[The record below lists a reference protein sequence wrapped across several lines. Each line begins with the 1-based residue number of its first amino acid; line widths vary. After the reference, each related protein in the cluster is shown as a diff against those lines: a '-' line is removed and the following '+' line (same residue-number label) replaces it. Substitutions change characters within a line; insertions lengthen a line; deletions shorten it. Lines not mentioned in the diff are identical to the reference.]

1 MLLTYVQKRTKWKRV
16 AENFHLFRGVCVR
29 GKVILNGVTITLF
42 GWTNTETAHANQV
55 SSFWLK
61 NY

>member
-1 MLLTYVQKRTKWKRV
+1 MLLRTDSFRLCLMLLTYVQKRTKWKRV

-42 GWTNTETAHANQV
+42 G
-55 SSFWLK
+55 
-61 NY
+61 